1 MHIPDGFLDA
11 KTVACTVALS
21 AAGLGLAL
29 REARRGMP
37 RRQVP
42 LMGLTAAVVFAGQM
56 LNFPVL
62 GGTSGHLVGSVL
74 AAVLVGPAAA
84 CVVMTAVLVLQCL
97 VFNDGGIT
105 ALGANVFNMAM
116 VGTIGGYWVYRLVYH
131 AMPTARGR
139 LVAAAFAGWCST
151 VLAAICCSG
160 ELVMSGKA
168 QASHVFPV
176 MVNVHMVIGL
186 GEAAITAMVLAG
198 IARTR
203 PELIAGEPPVEGRRG
218 MLGTVAFGMVIAI
231 GLALFVAPFAS
242 QLPDGLEKAAMELGF
257 AGHAAAPA
265 VAAPI
270 AEYQVPG
277 IRSAT
282 MATAIAGVIGTVVA
296 FAFALLL
303 ARLLIPRHNAQPVAV
318 PLH

>member
-11 KTVACTVALS
+11 KTVACTAALS
-21 AAGLGLAL
+21 AIGLGLAM
-29 REARRGMP
+29 REARRDMP

-56 LNFPVL
+56 LNFPVF

-97 VFNDGGIT
+97 VFSDGGIT

-116 VGTIGGYWVYRLVYH
+116 VATVGGYWIYRLVH
-131 AMPTARGR
+131 RAMPTSRGR

-168 QASHVFPV
+168 QASHIFPV
-176 MVNVHMVIGL
+176 MVNVHMIIGL
-186 GEAAITAMVLAG
+186 GEAAITAMVLAA
-198 IARTR
+198 IAKTR
-203 PELIAGEPPVEGRRG
+203 PELIAADAPAETRRG
-218 MLGTVAFGMVIAI
+218 LLGTLAFGGVIAM

-242 QLPDGLEKAAMELGF
+242 QLPDGLEKVAADLGF
-257 AGHAAAPA
+257 ARHAVPS
-265 VAAPI
+265 PI
-270 AEYQVPG
+270 AVPIPEYQLPG
-277 IRSAT
+277 IHSAAL
-282 MATAIAGVIGTVVA
+282 ATAIAGAIGTVVA

-303 ARLLIPRHNAQPVAV
+303 ARLLMPRPKVQPVAA
-318 PLH
+318 PLQ